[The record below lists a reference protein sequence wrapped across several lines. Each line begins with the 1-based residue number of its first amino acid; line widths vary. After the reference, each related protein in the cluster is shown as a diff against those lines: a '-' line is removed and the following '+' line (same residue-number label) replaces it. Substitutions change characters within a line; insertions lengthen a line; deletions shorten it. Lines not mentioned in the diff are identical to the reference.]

1 VALPYDRAT
10 TTMAGF
16 AMCAD
21 CAAEYADPTDRRFHA
36 EPIACPACGP
46 TLVLAAP
53 DGELARGDAA
63 LRRAAERLRDGEV
76 VAIKGVGGFNLA
88 VDATDGVAVRRLRRR
103 KARDDKPFAV
113 LVSDLEVAG
122 RLCHLTPPELAAL
135 ASSAR
140 PIVLA
145 PHRAGSGIAAE
156 VAPGLADLGVLL
168 PPSPLHHLLA
178 EDVGRPLVLTS
189 GNLAH
194 EPIAHTDA
202 EAGRTLGALADALLG
217 HDRAIHVRCDDSVV
231 RAGVAGGLQPVRRS
245 RGYAPA
251 PIRLP
256 DGAAAHVLAVG
267 GQLKNTVAVG
277 RDDLAFVSHHVG
289 DLDHP
294 AADAAFRQAIAHLR
308 HLHGV
313 DPEVVAHDLHPSYRS
328 TAFALD
334 LDLPL
339 VGVQHHHAHIAACLA
354 EHGRTDE
361 VVGIAFDGLGHGA
374 DGTLWGGEFLV
385 ADLLAY
391 ERVGHLVAVPQPGGD
406 AATRE
411 PWRMAVAWVR
421 HALGDERAEAEGSR
435 HDPRAPALVRLAAS
449 PTTLRTSSVGRLFD
463 AVAALLD
470 LGPRVTYEGQA
481 AVALEA
487 LAATV
492 DEAAVPTLACPV
504 RTTPEGPVLDAGPLV
519 AAVLEARDTGADR
532 ALIAAGFHA
541 GLADATAELAMHVAA
556 GRGLGT
562 VALSGGVFQNR
573 RLTRLV
579 AGRLHAAGLE
589 VLVHR
594 LVPPNDGG
602 LSLGQLAVARARRG

>member
-1 VALPYDRAT
+1 
-10 TTMAGF
+10 
-16 AMCAD
+16 
-21 CAAEYADPTDRRFHA
+21 
-36 EPIACPACGP
+36 
-46 TLVLAAP
+46 
-53 DGELARGDAA
+53 
-63 LRRAAERLRDGEV
+63 
-76 VAIKGVGGFNLA
+76 
-88 VDATDGVAVRRLRRR
+88 
-103 KARDDKPFAV
+103 
-113 LVSDLEVAG
+113 
-122 RLCHLTPPELAAL
+122 
-135 ASSAR
+135 
-140 PIVLA
+140 
-145 PHRAGSGIAAE
+145 
-156 VAPGLADLGVLL
+156 
-168 PPSPLHHLLA
+168 
-178 EDVGRPLVLTS
+178 VLTS

-194 EPIAHTDA
+194 EPIVHTDA
-202 EAGRTLGALADALLG
+202 EASRTLGGLADAVLG

-256 DGAAAHVLAVG
+256 VGRGTHVLAVG

-294 AADAAFRQAIAHLR
+294 AADAAFLQAITHLR

-313 DPEVVAHDLHPSYRS
+313 DPEVVAHDLHPTYRS

-354 EHGRTDE
+354 EHRRTDE
-361 VVGIAFDGLGHGA
+361 VVGIAFDGLGYGD

-385 ADLLAY
+385 ADLRGY
-391 ERVGHLVAVPQPGGD
+391 ERVGHLVTVPQPGGD

-421 HALGDERAEAEGSR
+421 HALGDLRAEAEGSR
-435 HDPRAPALVRLAAS
+435 FDPRAAALLRVAAA
-449 PTTLRTSSVGRLFD
+449 PTTPRTSSVGRLFD

-470 LGPRVTYEGQA
+470 LGPRATYEGQA
-481 AVALEA
+481 AAALEA
-487 LAATV
+487 LAASPN
-492 DEAAVPTLACPV
+492 DAAVPHLPCPV
-504 RTTPEGPVLDAGPLV
+504 RTTPDGPVLDAGPLV
-519 AAVLEARDTGADR
+519 AAVLEARDAGTDR

-541 GLADATAELAMHVAA
+541 GLADATVALAAHVAT
-556 GRGLGT
+556 GRDLGT

-573 RLTRLV
+573 RLTALVV
-579 AGRLHAAGLE
+579 AGLHAVGLE

-602 LSLGQLAVARARRG
+602 ISLGQLAVARAHTG